1 MPRVPWPSPLFVLK
15 IAGGIFG
22 AFALISGAV
31 FAVVYLTTPTP
42 EPKASA
48 TAQATTFSF
57 ADGSSLATVGQVMR
71 KNVPLQHVPLDLRHA
86 VLAAEDDSFYSA
98 PAIDPWRTLEAGFR
112 DLAGGSIQGAST
124 LTQQY
129 VKIAYLN
136 DERSIGRKLQ
146 QAVLAVKLAQAQPAD
161 QIFQDYLNA
170 VYFGRHAYGVD
181 TAAEAYFGQPLWKL
195 DTAQSALLAGVI
207 NAPSSLDPALNPQ
220 AAKTRWHYVVNR
232 LVADGYLA
240 QAEAD
245 RLQFPK
251 TVPPHASA
259 AQAYNGSRG
268 YLVQAVKQELRRH
281 GFSDREIETG
291 GLKVTTTIDPRMQRA
306 AVAAEEQVL
315 RAGPPTD
322 PLSGLVAEV
331 PGDGAIRALY
341 GGRDYGGKYP
351 ASQVNTALD
360 VRRQAGSSFKPYV
373 LATAL
378 EHGIP
383 LSQPFDGSSPKTMP
397 GYPHPVLNF
406 NNEQCTP
413 CTLLDATAQ
422 SVNTVYVPLAAQ
434 VGPNQVAALAH
445 GAGIPA
451 SVPLHGTH
459 GYADAG
465 IALGIYGVHVVD
477 QATAY
482 GTFADGGVAV
492 EPYLV
497 SKVVRPGHGVVYQHK
512 AVRHRAMP
520 PSIAAGVTYA
530 LQDVIANGTGKGATL
545 PGRPAA
551 GKTGTAENAA
561 DAWFVG
567 YTPQLV
573 TAVWM
578 GYPSPSHTLHDVE
591 GVATVTGGTLPATLW
606 QHFMTAALAGVPA
619 APFPAYSVAPAPA
632 PAAPAAQPPPQP
644 QPAVPPQ
651 NLPFGHGAKHHRHG

>member
-1 MPRVPWPSPLFVLK
+1 MLVLK
-15 IAGGIFG
+15 ITGGIFG
-22 AFALISGAV
+22 AFVLVAGVL
-31 FAVVYLTTPTP
+31 FAVLYATTPKP
-42 EPKASA
+42 DPKLSA
-48 TAQATTFSF
+48 TAQASSFMF
-57 ADGSSLATVGQVMR
+57 ADGSPLAMVGQVMR
-71 KNVPLQHVPLDLRHA
+71 RDVPLQHVPADLRHA
-86 VLAAEDDSFYSA
+86 VLAAEDDSFYAA
-98 PAIDPWRTLEAGFR
+98 PAIDPWRTLKAGFS

-146 QAVLAVKLAQAQPAD
+146 QAVLAVKLAQEQPAD

-181 TAAEAYFGQPLWKL
+181 TAAEAYFGKPLWSL

-220 AAKTRWHYVVNR
+220 AAKARWHYVVNR
-232 LVADGYLA
+232 LVDDGYLS
-240 QAEAD
+240 QAKAD

-251 TVPPHASA
+251 TVPPHALA
-259 AQAYNGSRG
+259 EQTYDGPRG

-281 GFSDREIETG
+281 GISDREIQTG
-291 GLKVTTTIDPRMQRA
+291 GLQVTTTIDPKMQQA

-341 GGRDYGGKYP
+341 GGRDYGGHYP

-378 EHGIP
+378 EQGVS
-383 LSQPFDGSSPKTMP
+383 LNQTFDGSSPKTVP
-397 GYPHPVLNF
+397 GYPHPISNF

-422 SVNTVYVPLAAQ
+422 SVNTVYVPLAAK
-434 VGPNQVAALAH
+434 VGPDKVAALAH
-445 GAGIPA
+445 GAGIPQ
-451 SVPLHGTH
+451 SVPLHGAH

-465 IALGIYGVHVVD
+465 IALGIYGVHVID
-477 QATAY
+477 QATGF
-482 GTFADGGVAV
+482 GTFADGGVAA

-497 SKVVRPGHGVVYQHK
+497 AKVTRPGHGVVYQHK
-512 AVRHRAMP
+512 PVRHRAMP
-520 PSIAAGVTYA
+520 AHIAAGVTYA
-530 LQDVIANGTGKGATL
+530 LQQVIAHGTGQGAAL

-573 TAVWM
+573 AAVWM
-578 GYPSPSHTLHDVE
+578 GYPSPSHTLHGVE
-591 GVATVTGGTLPATLW
+591 GVATVTGGTLPAAVW
-606 QHFMTAALAGVPA
+606 QRFMTAALAGVPA
-619 APFPAYSVAPAPA
+619 APFPAYTPAPA
-632 PAAPAAQPPPQP
+632 PPPAAAPAAPQPQQPPQPPP
-644 QPAVPPQ
+644 PAPVPPPA
-651 NLPFGHGAKHHRHG
+651 NPPGHGGKHHGHG